1 MGGKIFG
8 FPWKNLATCKLKR
21 VGKKCAKEG
30 AKMVFNSSNFLK
42 KNLIS
47 KNQEYSPA
55 RQCSFLITPTPPPHP
70 SHPFWQVFCAGWVFW
85 HGMGL
90 SRCGHQRRPKAE
102 CSQRPC
108 IFSWPMVISNSVN
121 EFFVAV

>member
-8 FPWKNLATCKLKR
+8 FPWKNFATCKLKR

-30 AKMVFNSSNFLK
+30 AKMIFNSSNFL

-55 RQCSFLITPTPPPHP
+55 RQCYFLIPPPPPTPLIL
-70 SHPFWQVFCAGWVFW
+70 FGKLFVRAGFF
-85 HGMGL
+85 GMEWDCHAVDINVG
-90 SRCGHQRRPKAE
+90 QRR
-102 CSQRPC
+102 
-108 IFSWPMVISNSVN
+108 SVASDRA
-121 EFFVAV
+121 FFLGRW

>member
-8 FPWKNLATCKLKR
+8 FPWKNFATCKLKR

-30 AKMVFNSSNFLK
+30 AKMIFNSSNFL

-55 RQCSFLITPTPPPHP
+55 RQCSFLTPPHP
-70 SHPFWQVFCAGWVFW
+70 PPSSFLSSYLCELGFFGVELE
-85 HGMGL
+85 L
-90 SRCGHQRRPKAE
+90 SRCGYQHGPRAE
-102 CSQRPC
+102 CADQPC
-108 IFSWPMVISNSVN
+108 ILS
-121 EFFVAV
+121 